1 MTPKKNTHHPCR
13 PYPKVRFSGDV
24 ESAWRPATAPPS
36 GSRSFEN
43 RKPSNSSGFGKISP
57 SVWTAADGTA
67 ISVPAGT
74 VTPLENVNGRNARR
88 TSDTGNRNSASVT
101 EVRLVEANGQ
111 TPGPSTRRD
120 SRMKLSILCILSI
133 PALVQPSSA
142 TAVSTSRRRG
152 SIYSGLERRW

>member
-1 MTPKKNTHHPCR
+1 MSDRDGSRQRVTPKKNTHHPCR

-36 GSRSFEN
+36 RSRSFEN

-57 SVWTAADGTA
+57 SLWIAPVGAA

-88 TSDTGNRNSASVT
+88 PSVT
-101 EVRLVEANGQ
+101 EKG
-111 TPGPSTRRD
+111 S
-120 SRMKLSILCILSI
+120 S
-133 PALVQPSSA
+133 ALVTEA
-142 TAVSTSRRRG
+142 RLG
-152 SIYSGLERRW
+152 